1 MSWDSEFAEPIALP
15 NNDFATTLR
24 QIIAYISGLS
34 LDEQDS
40 QEWRKARKCIFQAA
54 DQAGSIWFAR
64 IAVVQ
69 ALQRVKENVV

>member
-15 NNDFATTLR
+15 NNDAATTLR
-24 QIIAYISGLS
+24 QIIAYIGGLS
-34 LDEQDS
+34 VDEQDS

-54 DQAGSIWFAR
+54 EQAGSIWFAR

-69 ALQRVKENVV
+69 ALQRARENVV